1 LKNHWYSKFHRTEL
15 ASLRRE
21 SEDLSRSIRAMPA
34 SSTHPGTDHYWHG
47 IGIQRFSS
55 EACMYQESAT
65 ARSDS
70 AEAYRDCEVTHRQ
83 DHESSTSS
91 QANDHS
97 AGCSCTADRT
107 HSLNHARRHADTVSE
122 TSSPTKLERWLVGR
136 LVRRFAS
143 HSLGVH
149 LWGDELVEPGP
160 ASSLKIHILNRRAL
174 WRVLRHPEY
183 YFLEEYSQGNVE
195 VEGDLTE
202 LLVLVDRV
210 LNTRNVPGAG
220 FRTGRG
226 QRRSLRDRRENIA
239 HHYDLG
245 NDFYRLWLDEQLL
258 YTCAYYKNEGMTLEA
273 AQVAKMDHVCR
284 KLRLQP
290 GEEVIEAGCGWGALA
305 IHMARNYGVRVRAYN
320 VSAEQVRYVRERVR
334 REQLESQIE
343 VVESD
348 WARIEGTC
356 DAFVSVGMLEHVA
369 PVHYGELGALLRRC
383 LRPEG
388 RGLLHS
394 IGMNRPWPL
403 NPWIERRIFPGAQ
416 PPTLKQFMEIFEPFC
431 LSVYDVENLRLH
443 YAETCRHWLQRF
455 ESALGSIRA
464 MFDETFVRAWRAYLA
479 ASIAAFESGGLQLYQ
494 VVFGP
499 MESNNVPRNRAH
511 LYLD

>member
-1 LKNHWYSKFHRTEL
+1 
-15 ASLRRE
+15 
-21 SEDLSRSIRAMPA
+21 
-34 SSTHPGTDHYWHG
+34 
-47 IGIQRFSS
+47 
-55 EACMYQESAT
+55 MYQESGSV
-65 ARSDS
+65 R
-70 AEAYRDCEVTHRQ
+70 
-83 DHESSTSS
+83 
-91 QANDHS
+91 
-97 AGCSCTADRT
+97 
-107 HSLNHARRHADTVSE
+107 SE
-122 TSSPTKLERWLVGR
+122 TSETLHGGQGSPGAQQNGDANGHSSNGRPVMGSAIAQSAGDTCSEASPPTKLERWLIQR
-136 LVRRFAS
+136 LVSRFEAKT
-143 HSLGVH
+143 LRVI
-149 LWGDELVEPGP
+149 LWGGEVVESRP
-160 ASSLKIHILNRRAL
+160 SQSLTIHIRTRGAL
-174 WRVLRHPEY
+174 WRVLRNPEY
-183 YFLEEYSQGNVE
+183 YFLEEYARGSIE
-195 VEGDLTE
+195 VDGDLTE
-202 LLVLVDRV
+202 LLIVLDRV
-210 LNTRNVPGAG
+210 LNTRNTAAG
-220 FRTGRG
+220 SFRTGRG
-226 QRRSLRDRRENIA
+226 RRGSLQDRRENIS

-258 YTCAYYKNEGMTLEA
+258 YTCAYYKKEGMSLEA
-273 AQVAKMDHVCR
+273 AQIAKMDHICR

-305 IHMARNYGVRVRAYN
+305 VHMAQHYGVRVRAYN
-320 VSAEQVRYVRERVR
+320 VSSEQVRYVRERIR
-334 REQLESQIE
+334 QEKLETQVEVIE
-343 VVESD
+343 AD
-348 WARIEGTC
+348 WAQIDGTC

-369 PVHYGELGALLRRC
+369 PVHYGELGSLLRRC

-455 ESALGSIRA
+455 ESALESIRA

-479 ASIAAFESGGLQLYQ
+479 SSIAAFESGGLQLYQ

-499 MESNNVPRNRAH
+499 MESNNLPRTRAH